1 MEQDEITK
9 EVLMKEKEVDK
20 RILAIQR
27 KEEVELRLKSTCL
40 WLKDGDQNS
49 KFFHYQCKV
58 QNRKNIIKEILKEN
72 GQKITESKKISRE
85 IKEHFEDMY
94 TSEDNVSQEE
104 MVTLGNEI
112 PKL

>member
-1 MEQDEITK
+1 MDQAEINK

-20 RILAIQR
+20 KILSIQR
-27 KEEVELRLKSTCL
+27 REEDEILLKYWFL
-40 WLKDGDQNS
+40 WLKVGYQNS

-104 MVTLGNEI
+104 MVALGNEI